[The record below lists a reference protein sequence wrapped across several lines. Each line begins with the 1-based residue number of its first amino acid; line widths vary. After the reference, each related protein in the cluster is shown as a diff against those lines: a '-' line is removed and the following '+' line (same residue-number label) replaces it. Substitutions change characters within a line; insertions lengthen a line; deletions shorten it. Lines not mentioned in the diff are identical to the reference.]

1 MSTKKLNEQ
10 QQQAVDS
17 DELKILC
24 LAGAGA
30 GKTATMIERIT
41 RLTNEGVNPMSILVL
56 TFTNAAGFEMKER
69 YKKANPGKVIPE
81 FRTFHSFCYSLIV
94 KDRNVRR
101 ALGYVDVPT
110 IIEEVELKKVQTEAK
125 MMSGVHLSEAKLRGE
140 GTLSQQE
147 QYELELYKK
156 ALKRLIREKN
166 IITFDML
173 CYDVAGLFIQNDPSV
188 LKYKGQYKYLF
199 VDEFQDTDPKQVQ
212 FLNSFDS
219 KDVHFYF
226 VGDCLQCQP
235 SGSKVLMS
243 DGSEKNIEDIVAGD
257 SVFGYVPKDG
267 RFKKNNDVIEVAS
280 RYSDDIIEIVT
291 DNHRTRYTKD
301 HLTYAKIHYQGNENK
316 RCVYLMSNDKG
327 WWRIGECSLYLY
339 DGKDFG
345 PKHRMHEEGC
355 SKVWILKICDD
366 ARESSWYEEQFAA
379 FYFGIPDT
387 TFQFA
392 NTYRYTE
399 ETMQKLFDN
408 IYDIE
413 ERAQKCLEYYGLDIR
428 YPFFDKYKDKH
439 RHMSKMHI
447 FEIHAGNLIPE
458 FMDVAVPL
466 PHEDKYRH
474 YQLGYETVRSINK
487 CEPSQVYS
495 LNVDYTHNYVSD
507 GILTHN
513 CIYKFRGCS
522 NDYIKALAKD
532 DSWQKIKLSQNYR
545 STTQICDFAKMQ
557 RKKS

>member
-69 YKKANPGKVIPE
+69 YKNANPGKVIPE

-94 KDRNVRR
+94 KDKNVRG

-110 IIEEVELKKVQTEAK
+110 IIEEVELKKVETEAK

-173 CYDVAGLFIQNDPSV
+173 CYDVSGLFIKNDPSV

-199 VDEFQDTDPKQVQ
+199 VDEFQDTDPKQIQ

-226 VGDCLQCQP
+226 VGDCLQ
-235 SGSKVLMS
+235 
-243 DGSEKNIEDIVAGD
+243 N
-257 SVFGYVPKDG
+257 
-267 RFKKNNDVIEVAS
+267 
-280 RYSDDIIEIVT
+280 
-291 DNHRTRYTKD
+291 
-301 HLTYAKIHYQGNENK
+301 
-316 RCVYLMSNDKG
+316 
-327 WWRIGECSLYLY
+327 
-339 DGKDFG
+339 
-345 PKHRMHEEGC
+345 
-355 SKVWILKICDD
+355 
-366 ARESSWYEEQFAA
+366 
-379 FYFGIPDT
+379 
-387 TFQFA
+387 
-392 NTYRYTE
+392 
-399 ETMQKLFDN
+399 
-408 IYDIE
+408 
-413 ERAQKCLEYYGLDIR
+413 
-428 YPFFDKYKDKH
+428 
-439 RHMSKMHI
+439 
-447 FEIHAGNLIPE
+447 
-458 FMDVAVPL
+458 
-466 PHEDKYRH
+466 
-474 YQLGYETVRSINK
+474 
-487 CEPSQVYS
+487 
-495 LNVDYTHNYVSD
+495 
-507 GILTHN
+507 
-513 CIYKFRGCS
+513 IYKFRGCS
-522 NDYIKALAKD
+522 NDTIKALAKD
-532 DSWQKIKLSQNYR
+532 DSWQKIKLFQNYR
-545 STTQICDFAKMQ
+545 STTQICDFANRMSTYAEDEYRIEMNGQ
-557 RKKS
+557 RDGEKVTVIGGANSDFRHIIDEDHLDILVEDLMSSEEDRIENKRDVAILCRSNREVEYLCNALDAENISYFTGKRNLEAMHILKSVQDNEYMLDWLATFLNAEKYGEYIRLAAQEENPNITWFAKVYGHLPQINGRGKKIVEIRKILKDVTKPTLTKATDIAQLLDVAKEDFFFEDIPDSDEDIIPFIKEQLEVANESDIYVGTIHSSKGLEYDTVYVMGVNDKAFPLNKGEEQMNLYYVAITRAKNHLTIFKR